1 MKRITAL
8 ALAMAF
14 CMITLWSATAAEGKR
29 IVFIS
34 KGVHDFW
41 TTVAGGIEKGAKE
54 FGLDLTVLHPDR
66 NDNAERQAT
75 VMFDAINTRPDAILL
90 APVEMDALV
99 APCKEAMDAGIPVI
113 LVDTGISSDDFIV
126 GFSTNNENAG
136 RMAADAMAKF
146 INNKGK
152 VHIISGLAAAS
163 SDSSRARGFEARMKE
178 AYPDIKVLGILYHE
192 GNMAVAA
199 NQTVDIIMA
208 NPDIA
213 GFYTI
218 NDIST
223 MGCGNGLLQANRPDL
238 ILCGF
243 DANDD
248 LVAMLEEGVID
259 SLVVQQPFKMGY
271 MGAEAAAKVLR
282 GEKPQHETVDTGCSI
297 VTRDNMNLPEVQQLL
312 FPLKYLN

>member
-1 MKRITAL
+1 MWKRTAL
-8 ALAMAF
+8 VTAVAAVFALAF
-14 CMITLWSATAAEGKR
+14 SVSAGESGKK

-41 TTVAGGIEKGAKE
+41 TTVSGGVEKGAME
-54 FGLDLTVLHPDR
+54 NDLELTVLHPDR

-136 RMAADAMAKF
+136 RMAADAMAKI

-163 SDSSRARGFEARMKE
+163 SDSSRARGFSERMKE
-178 AYPDIKVLGILYHE
+178 AYPGITVLGILYHE

-223 MGCGNGLLQANRPDL
+223 MGCGNGLIQADRTDL

-248 LVAMLEEGVID
+248 LVSMLEEGVID

-271 MGAEAAAKVLR
+271 MGAQAAAKVLK
-282 GEKPQHETVDTGCSI
+282 GEKVRHETVDTGCSI
-297 VTRDNMNLPEVQQLL
+297 VTKDNVSDPEVQKLL
-312 FPLKYLN
+312 FPLKFL